1 MTVDPYTGRAGG
13 GNYGRGDFMDVTE
26 QDTAV
31 SHLSLLD
38 TAGSRE
44 TFSDDKTP
52 QFSRCHRPASALIT
66 LYLEAPSSPCTSC
79 FSRGARRQGLLP
91 DWLAGFFYDKS
102 VGGPQRDLESIV
114 ATQLFFATFILTPAV
129 LYGSGV
135 IHFD

>member
-1 MTVDPYTGRAGG
+1 MNPFQTIKRP
-13 GNYGRGDFMDVTE
+13 NFPDVT
-26 QDTAV
+26 A
-31 SHLSLLD
+31 
-38 TAGSRE
+38 
-44 TFSDDKTP
+44 P
-52 QFSRCHRPASALIT
+52 Q
-66 LYLEAPSSPCTSC
+66 APSSPCTSC